1 MVHQGVG
8 KIFALE
14 GVSTPG
20 TAWRGIMTWLGSS
33 WTVWGPERYIWLCET
48 GTGPAQIKIV

>member
-1 MVHQGVG
+1 MVHQVVG

-20 TAWRGIMTWLGSS
+20 TAWRWIMTWLGSS
-33 WTVWGPERYIWLCET
+33 WTGWGPERYIWLCET
-48 GTGPAQIKIV
+48 DTGPVT